1 MPPPWT
7 LCRRPIIEPGPSCAA
22 DPAAAACGSCRGRGP
37 RTDRVAHRPLDGAH
51 NAPPTGSTG
60 PATSSRSTRTTIR
73 VTPRRSPSRR
83 FSPERDRLWTGFW
96 MFLRSGSE
104 FVRQGNGLAV
114 GECGAGGGEQV
125 ELRLDACELGRFEQA
140 VEQRSDLGAALGA
153 RAVMIFPAQNH
164 TAQATLR
171 GVVVERDARVVEE
184 ERQAL
189 PQTQHVGDGLA
200 KPALR
205 QGP

>member
-1 MPPPWT
+1 MGNVLPEVLQTRCHWNWT
-7 LCRRPIIEPGPSCAA
+7 LGY
-22 DPAAAACGSCRGRGP
+22 
-37 RTDRVAHRPLDGAH
+37 
-51 NAPPTGSTG
+51 
-60 PATSSRSTRTTIR
+60 SS

-140 VEQRSDLGAALGA
+140 VEQRGDLGAALGA

-205 QGP
+205 QGSLSQGPVPDLAHERPRALLSQTVPQGERRDRKSVV